1 MSLFDGVRGNGSKLD
16 SPKILDEFERI
27 LAPEEQVEHLYQ
39 LIRDYLVFTNKRLV
53 LMDKQRLTGNKV
65 DYHSIPYRSIS
76 HFSVETAGTFDIDAE
91 LRLWISSAPTPIQ
104 RHLSDKVDVYELQ
117 SLLAS
122 YVLR

>member
-1 MSLFDGVRGNGSKLD
+1 MSLFNTATSNIAQADTQ
-16 SPKILDEFERI
+16 PILEELQRI
-27 LAPEEQVEHLYQ
+27 LAPEERIEHLYQ

-53 LMDKQRLTGNKV
+53 LMDKQGLTGCKV

-76 HFSVETAGTFDIDAE
+76 HFSVETTGTFDIDAE
-91 LRLWISSAPTPIQ
+91 LRLWISSTPTPIQ
-104 RHLSDKVDVYELQ
+104 RHLSDKVDVYALQ